1 MGYIL
6 VAFCFRRR
14 TMENYKISEKFIE
27 KVLDNAFSTVSDF
40 GIKLIWALII
50 LSVGFKISK
59 YLVKWTKK
67 FLERSSIDD
76 SVASFMM
83 SIVRIGSKVIVI
95 MMAVTTLG
103 IETSSILAVLA
114 SAGVAVGLALQG
126 SLSNICS
133 GLLILLVRPFKVGDV
148 IKEDTH
154 GNEGTVVAVDLIY
167 TRIKTVDNKVIVIPN
182 SVITS
187 SSLTNVTG
195 QSERRLEI
203 RFGIGYQDD
212 IKLAKAIIERIAV
225 EHAKTIDQNPIQVYV
240 DELADSC
247 IYIGMRV
254 WVPTDDYYPIR
265 WDILERVKIEFD
277 KAGINIPYNQLDVH
291 LVKDGE

>member
-1 MGYIL
+1 
-6 VAFCFRRR
+6 
-14 TMENYKISEKFIE
+14 MENYKISEKFIE
-27 KVLDNAFSTVSDF
+27 KVLDSAFSTVSDF

-50 LSVGFKISK
+50 LSIGFKISK

>member
-1 MGYIL
+1 
-6 VAFCFRRR
+6 
-14 TMENYKISEKFIE
+14 MENYKISEKFIE
-27 KVLDNAFSTVSDF
+27 KVLDSAFSTVSDF

-50 LSVGFKISK
+50 LSIGFKISK

-154 GNEGTVVAVDLIY
+154 GNEGTVVAIDLIY

-212 IKLAKAIIERIAV
+212 IKLAKAIIERIAA

-265 WDILERVKIEFD
+265 WIFWN
-277 KAGINIPYNQLDVH
+277 G
-291 LVKDGE
+291 

>member
-1 MGYIL
+1 
-6 VAFCFRRR
+6 
-14 TMENYKISEKFIE
+14 MENYKISEKFIE

-59 YLVKWTKK
+59 YLVKWAKK

-76 SVASFMM
+76 SVPSFMM

-103 IETSSILAVLA
+103 IETFSILAVLP

>member
-1 MGYIL
+1 
-6 VAFCFRRR
+6 
-14 TMENYKISEKFIE
+14 MENYKISEKFIE

-50 LSVGFKISK
+50 LSIGFKISK

>member
-1 MGYIL
+1 
-6 VAFCFRRR
+6 
-14 TMENYKISEKFIE
+14 MENYKISEKFIE
-27 KVLDNAFSTVSDF
+27 KVLDSAFSTVSDF

-50 LSVGFKISK
+50 LSIGFKISK

-95 MMAVTTLG
+95 MMVVTTLG

-154 GNEGTVVAVDLIY
+154 GNEGTVVAIDLIY

-212 IKLAKAIIERIAV
+212 IKLAKAIIERIAA

>member
-1 MGYIL
+1 
-6 VAFCFRRR
+6 
-14 TMENYKISEKFIE
+14 MENYKISEKFIE
-27 KVLDNAFSTVSDF
+27 KVLDSAFSTVSDF
-40 GIKLIWALII
+40 GIKLIWTLII
-50 LSVGFKISK
+50 LSIGFKISK

-154 GNEGTVVAVDLIY
+154 GNEGTVVAIDLIY

-212 IKLAKAIIERIAV
+212 IKRAKAIIERIAA

>member
-1 MGYIL
+1 
-6 VAFCFRRR
+6 
-14 TMENYKISEKFIE
+14 MENYKISEKFIE

>member
-1 MGYIL
+1 
-6 VAFCFRRR
+6 
-14 TMENYKISEKFIE
+14 MENYKISEKFIE
-27 KVLDNAFSTVSDF
+27 KVLDSAFSTVSDF

-50 LSVGFKISK
+50 LSIGFKISK

-95 MMAVTTLG
+95 MMVVTTLG

-154 GNEGTVVAVDLIY
+154 ENEGTVVAIDLIY

-212 IKLAKAIIERIAV
+212 IKLAKAIIERIAA

>member
-1 MGYIL
+1 
-6 VAFCFRRR
+6 
-14 TMENYKISEKFIE
+14 MENYKISEKFIE
-27 KVLDNAFSTVSDF
+27 KVLDSAFSTVSDF
-40 GIKLIWALII
+40 GIKLIWTLII
-50 LSVGFKISK
+50 LSIGFKISK

-154 GNEGTVVAVDLIY
+154 GNEGTVVAIDLIY

-212 IKLAKAIIERIAV
+212 IKLAKAIIEWIAA

>member
-1 MGYIL
+1 
-6 VAFCFRRR
+6 
-14 TMENYKISEKFIE
+14 MENYKISEKFIE
-27 KVLDNAFSTVSDF
+27 KVLDSAFSTVSDF
-40 GIKLIWALII
+40 GIKLIWTLII
-50 LSVGFKISK
+50 LSIGFKISK

-212 IKLAKAIIERIAV
+212 IKLAKAIIERIAA

>member
-1 MGYIL
+1 
-6 VAFCFRRR
+6 
-14 TMENYKISEKFIE
+14 MENYKISEKFIE

-40 GIKLIWALII
+40 GMKLIWALII

-76 SVASFMM
+76 SVASFIM

-154 GNEGTVVAVDLIY
+154 GNEGTVVAIDLIY

-212 IKLAKAIIERIAV
+212 IKLAKAIIERIAA

>member
-1 MGYIL
+1 
-6 VAFCFRRR
+6 
-14 TMENYKISEKFIE
+14 MENYKISEKFIE

-50 LSVGFKISK
+50 LSIGFKISK

-76 SVASFMM
+76 SVASFIM

-154 GNEGTVVAVDLIY
+154 GNEGTVVAIDLIY

-212 IKLAKAIIERIAV
+212 IKLAKAIIERIAA

>member
-1 MGYIL
+1 
-6 VAFCFRRR
+6 
-14 TMENYKISEKFIE
+14 MENYKISEKFIE

-50 LSVGFKISK
+50 LSIGFKISK

-212 IKLAKAIIERIAV
+212 IKLAKAIIERIAA

>member
-1 MGYIL
+1 
-6 VAFCFRRR
+6 
-14 TMENYKISEKFIE
+14 MENYKISEKFIE
-27 KVLDNAFSTVSDF
+27 KVLDSAFSTVSDF

>member
-1 MGYIL
+1 
-6 VAFCFRRR
+6 
-14 TMENYKISEKFIE
+14 MENYKISEKFIE

-50 LSVGFKISK
+50 LSIGFKISK

-154 GNEGTVVAVDLIY
+154 GNEGTVVAIDLIY

-212 IKLAKAIIERIAV
+212 IKLAKAIIERIAA

>member
-1 MGYIL
+1 
-6 VAFCFRRR
+6 
-14 TMENYKISEKFIE
+14 MENYKISEKFIE

-212 IKLAKAIIERIAV
+212 IKLAKAIIERIAA

>member
-1 MGYIL
+1 
-6 VAFCFRRR
+6 
-14 TMENYKISEKFIE
+14 MENYKISEKFIE
-27 KVLDNAFSTVSDF
+27 KVLDSAFSTVSDF
-40 GIKLIWALII
+40 GIKLIWTLII
-50 LSVGFKISK
+50 LSIGFKISK

>member
-1 MGYIL
+1 
-6 VAFCFRRR
+6 
-14 TMENYKISEKFIE
+14 MENYKISEKFIE

-76 SVASFMM
+76 SVASFIM

-154 GNEGTVVAVDLIY
+154 GNEGTVVAIDLIY

-212 IKLAKAIIERIAV
+212 IKLAKAIIERIAA

>member
-1 MGYIL
+1 M
-6 VAFCFRRR
+6 
-14 TMENYKISEKFIE
+14 
-27 KVLDNAFSTVSDF
+27 
-40 GIKLIWALII
+40 
-50 LSVGFKISK
+50 
-59 YLVKWTKK
+59 
-67 FLERSSIDD
+67 ERSSIDD

-154 GNEGTVVAVDLIY
+154 GNEGTVVAIDLIY

-212 IKLAKAIIERIAV
+212 IKLAKAIIERIAA

>member
-1 MGYIL
+1 
-6 VAFCFRRR
+6 
-14 TMENYKISEKFIE
+14 MENYKISEKFIE

-154 GNEGTVVAVDLIY
+154 GNEGTVVAIDLIY

-212 IKLAKAIIERIAV
+212 IKLAKAIIERIAA

>member
-1 MGYIL
+1 
-6 VAFCFRRR
+6 
-14 TMENYKISEKFIE
+14 MENYKISEKFIE

-50 LSVGFKISK
+50 LSIGFKISK

-291 LVKDGE
+291 LVKDDE

>member
-1 MGYIL
+1 
-6 VAFCFRRR
+6 
-14 TMENYKISEKFIE
+14 MENYKISEKFIE
-27 KVLDNAFSTVSDF
+27 KVLDSAFSTVSDF
-40 GIKLIWALII
+40 GIKLIWTLII
-50 LSVGFKISK
+50 LSIGFKISK

-154 GNEGTVVAVDLIY
+154 GNEGTVVAIDLIY

>member
-1 MGYIL
+1 
-6 VAFCFRRR
+6 
-14 TMENYKISEKFIE
+14 MENYKISEKFIE

-212 IKLAKAIIERIAV
+212 IKLAKAIIERIAA
-225 EHAKTIDQNPIQVYV
+225 EHTKTIDQNPIQVYV

>member
-1 MGYIL
+1 
-6 VAFCFRRR
+6 
-14 TMENYKISEKFIE
+14 MENYKISEKFIE
-27 KVLDNAFSTVSDF
+27 KVLDSAFSTVSDF

-50 LSVGFKISK
+50 LSIGFKISK

-154 GNEGTVVAVDLIY
+154 GNEGTVVAIDLIY

-212 IKLAKAIIERIAV
+212 IKLAKAIIERIAA

>member
-1 MGYIL
+1 
-6 VAFCFRRR
+6 
-14 TMENYKISEKFIE
+14 MENYKISEKFIE
-27 KVLDNAFSTVSDF
+27 KVLDSAFSTVSDF

-50 LSVGFKISK
+50 LSIGFKISK

-154 GNEGTVVAVDLIY
+154 GNEGTVVAIDLIY

-212 IKLAKAIIERIAV
+212 IKLAKAIIERIAA

-277 KAGINIPYNQLDVH
+277 KTGINIPYNQLDVH

>member
-1 MGYIL
+1 
-6 VAFCFRRR
+6 
-14 TMENYKISEKFIE
+14 MENYKISEKFIE
-27 KVLDNAFSTVSDF
+27 KVLDSAFSTVSDF
-40 GIKLIWALII
+40 GIKLIWTLII
-50 LSVGFKISK
+50 LSIGFKISK

-95 MMAVTTLG
+95 MMVVTTLG

-154 GNEGTVVAVDLIY
+154 GNEGTVVAIDLIY

-212 IKLAKAIIERIAV
+212 IKLAKAIIERIAA